1 MEINGPKKTYG
12 KLSQIS
18 KMQLTRLYGI
28 NEVEILEKPKKG
40 LVGLKWKET
49 RTLFGKQLPRSCELR
64 KQLRI
69 YPTKTQAESHGAVY
83 TTQLSLSGQ
92 NNTTTFTMSFNS
104 ESQTFGAKLMSAT
117 IGFLFKNATKKALMH
132 DLSDIKLAV
141 KDRGSAQ

>member
-1 MEINGPKKTYG
+1 
-12 KLSQIS
+12 
-18 KMQLTRLYGI
+18 MQLTRLYGI

-69 YPTKTQAESHGAVY
+69 YPTKTRAESQGAVY
-83 TTQLSLSGQ
+83 NTQLLLSEQ
-92 NNTTTFTMSFNS
+92 NNTSIFTMSFDS
-104 ESQTFGAKLMSAT
+104 EAQTFGTKTMSAT
-117 IGFLFKNATKKALMH
+117 MGSLFKNATKKALMQ
-132 DLSDIKLAV
+132 DLNDIKLAV